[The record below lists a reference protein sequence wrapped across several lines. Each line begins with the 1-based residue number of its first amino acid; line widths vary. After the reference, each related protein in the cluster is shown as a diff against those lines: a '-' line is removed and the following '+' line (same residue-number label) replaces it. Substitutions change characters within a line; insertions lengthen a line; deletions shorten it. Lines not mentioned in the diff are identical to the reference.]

1 MSVHVNVPWAPQC
14 HLTML
19 APSMIR
25 SGVSATIAVVVL
37 TVGIRGAGCDELPVP
52 TASAFAF
59 KGSGLCVKCHRSEQG
74 EWCDIATTAVW
85 RHDAHARSH
94 LALLAD
100 NPRTAAM
107 EHTLGIKAAETASCV
122 ACHTHPAAEPPLDE
136 ETDVVHAGISCE
148 TCHGA
153 GSGYFEPHM
162 EKNWRFLSTAE
173 KAALGMR
180 DLRAPVLKAENCL
193 SCHLGDVASGRVI
206 SHAMYAAGHPPLPA
220 FEMETFS
227 RAMGPHWKRVWEK
240 SPRVQAAAA
249 AAGYH
254 TEAASETHRALVG
267 TLVALRSSAK
277 LVQDY
282 ARQAA
287 EPGDRPAAPWPE
299 LALYDCQACHHDLR
313 IPSARQAA
321 GYGQLVPGR
330 PTFVRWPRA
339 AAGVALAVAGQPDDV
354 DGLLSPWV
362 AVLNRQPFGADAAL
376 EPGAPESL
384 DRIEA
389 AIRALVAVPRD
400 DTLDERR
407 REIAERMSA
416 AGIRCGDF
424 DSARLVAWIMLGA
437 MDGHAAWPP
446 DAKDSVAANLAR
458 HAAIDVPPAPSA
470 ATSRP
475 PFWQTSLEAAA
486 DADIDGLRSAFRLPP
501 TAQGSG
507 R

>member
-1 MSVHVNVPWAPQC
+1 MV
-14 HLTML
+14 
-19 APSMIR
+19 
-25 SGVSATIAVVVL
+25 AVVVIAGVL
-37 TVGIRGAGCDELPVP
+37 RVGRSDDLPAP
-52 TASAFAF
+52 AATAFAF

-74 EWCDIATTAVW
+74 EWCDISTTAFW

-94 LALLAD
+94 LALLSD

-107 EHTLGIKAAETASCV
+107 ERTLGIKAAETASCI
-122 ACHTHPAAEPPLDE
+122 ACHTHPAAEPPLEE
-136 ETDVVHAGISCE
+136 ETEVVHAGISCE

-153 GSGYFEPHM
+153 GGGYFEPHM
-162 EKNWRFLSTAE
+162 EKGWRFLPAAE

-180 DLRAPVLKAENCL
+180 DLRDPVLKAENCL
-193 SCHLGDVASGRVI
+193 SCHLGDVASGRIV

-220 FEMETFS
+220 FEMEAFS
-227 RAMGPHWKRVWEK
+227 RAMRPHWKRVWEK
-240 SPRVQAAAA
+240 SARVQAAAA

-267 TLVALRSSAK
+267 ALVALRSSAT

-282 ARQAA
+282 ARVAA

-299 LALYDCQACHHDLR
+299 LALYDCQACHHDLW

-321 GYGQLVPGR
+321 GYGQFVPGR

-339 AAGVALAVAGQPDDV
+339 AAGVALTVAGQPDEV

-362 AVLNRQPFGADAAL
+362 AVLNRRPFGANADL

-384 DRIEA
+384 GRIDA
-389 AIRALVAVPRD
+389 AIRTLVAVPRD

-407 REIAERMSA
+407 REIAERLSA
-416 AGIRCGDF
+416 AGMRCGDF

-437 MDGHAAWPP
+437 MDGNAAWPP
-446 DAKDSVAANLAR
+446 DAQESVAAILAR
-458 HAAIDVPPAPSA
+458 HAAIEAPPDPAAA
-470 ATSRP
+470 ATRP

-486 DADIDGLRSAFRLPP
+486 NANLESLRSAFRLPP
-501 TAQGSG
+501 TTQGSG

>member
-1 MSVHVNVPWAPQC
+1 MVAAA
-14 HLTML
+14 TFRF
-19 APSMIR
+19 A
-25 SGVSATIAVVVL
+25 VSATVAVPLLALWIA
-37 TVGIRGAGCDELPVP
+37 AGHGDELPAP
-52 TASAFAF
+52 AAAAFAF
-59 KGSGLCVKCHRSEQG
+59 KGSGLCVKCHRTEQG
-74 EWCDIATTAVW
+74 EWCDIATTSVW
-85 RHDAHARSH
+85 RHDAHSRSH
-94 LALLAD
+94 LALLSD

-107 EHTLGIKAAETASCV
+107 ERTLGIKAANTASCV

-153 GSGYFEPHM
+153 GGGYFEPHM
-162 EKNWRFLSTAE
+162 EKPWRFLPTAE

-180 DLRAPVLKAENCL
+180 DLRDPVLKAENCL

-240 SPRVQAAAA
+240 APRVQAAAA

-267 TLVALRSSAK
+267 TLVALRSSAA
-277 LVQDY
+277 LVHDY
-282 ARQAA
+282 ARLAA
-287 EPGDRPAAPWPE
+287 EPGGRAAAPWPE

-330 PTFVRWPRA
+330 PTIVRWPRA

-354 DGLLSPWV
+354 DALLSPWV
-362 AVLNRQPFGADAAL
+362 AVLNRRPFGADADL
-376 EPGAPESL
+376 ETGAPESL
-384 DRIEA
+384 GRIDG
-389 AIRALVAVPRD
+389 AIRSLVAVPRD
-400 DTLDERR
+400 QELDDRR
-407 REIAERMSA
+407 REIAERLSA
-416 AGIRCGDF
+416 AGMRCGDV

-437 MDGHAAWPP
+437 MEGNGAWPA
-446 DAKDSVAANLAR
+446 DARDGVAANLAR
-458 HAAIDVPPAPSA
+458 DAAIAVPPGPQA
-470 ATSRP
+470 ATTLP

-486 DADIDGLRSAFRLPP
+486 SADFETLRSAFRLPP
-501 TAQGSG
+501 PAQGSG